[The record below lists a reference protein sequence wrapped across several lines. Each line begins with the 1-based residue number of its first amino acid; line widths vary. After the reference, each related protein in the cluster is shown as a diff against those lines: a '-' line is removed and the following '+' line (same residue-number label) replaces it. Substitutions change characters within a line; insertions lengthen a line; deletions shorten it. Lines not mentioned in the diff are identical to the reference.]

1 MASPPAMEYSTMASL
16 PAMASHAT
24 ASPPTMAFSALASTP
39 ALASPALAFLP
50 AMASP
55 ALVSPPYMA
64 SPAVA
69 SPPAMASLL
78 ALASLPAM
86 VFHVLASPP
95 SSPTRGF
102 TEEDIIG
109 QLAKREQYKPLLME
123 LSTPIPV
130 THSSP
135 SLPLSPSSVTDSWR
149 WRLGLSQCP
158 EFTIESCFCQFNWY
172 PALT

>member
-1 MASPPAMEYSTMASL
+1 MASPPAMAYSALASL
-16 PAMASHAT
+16 PAMASPAP
-24 ASPPTMAFSALASTP
+24 ASPPAMAFPALAST
-39 ALASPALAFLP
+39 P

-55 ALVSPPYMA
+55 ALASPPSMA

-86 VFHVLASPP
+86 AFHVLASPP

-102 TEEDIIG
+102 TEEDIIS
-109 QLAKREQYKPLLME
+109 QLAKREQYKPLLTE

-149 WRLGLSQCP
+149 WRPPPSWRWRPRHPQSVA
-158 EFTIESCFCQFNWY
+158 TILLIRIEY
-172 PALT
+172 LK